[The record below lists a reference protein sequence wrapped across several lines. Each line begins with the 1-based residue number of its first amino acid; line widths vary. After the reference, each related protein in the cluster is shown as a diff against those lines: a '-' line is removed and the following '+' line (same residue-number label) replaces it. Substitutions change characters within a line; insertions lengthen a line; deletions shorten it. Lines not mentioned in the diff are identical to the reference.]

1 MLVADFINEQDV
13 LKLIFTCS
21 AALHKLGVITSVF
34 GVLTADINREPVRA
48 VRNISDILFYLKNF
62 PNNKF

>member
-1 MLVADFINEQDV
+1 MLVTDFINEQDV
-13 LKLIFTCS
+13 LTLIFTCS

-48 VRNISDILFYLKNF
+48 VRNINDILFYSKELS
-62 PNNKF
+62 

>member
-1 MLVADFINEQDV
+1 MLNADLIDEKDI
-13 LKLIFTCS
+13 LKLSFTCS

-48 VRNISDILFYLKNF
+48 VRNINDILFYLNNY
-62 PNNKF
+62 PNNMF